1 MPSLAAPLGTGSL
14 SAGPVGAAA
23 PSAGGA
29 PTEQV
34 VVVAAFTAVVYAV
47 ILWVMVRERSGH
59 TTLVG
64 RAADTVARRDGGPRW
79 FALPLHVSVAGA
91 LSGAVGLYWDVSY
104 HIARGRDE
112 GPLANPAH
120 YFIFIG
126 LIAIFAGGA
135 LALALAKDRLPRR
148 TLRITGSWH
157 VPIGPA
163 IGTAVALFALLGFPL
178 DDVWHRLFGQ
188 DVTEWGPTHVL
199 MIGGTLMLPYTM
211 LLTCAE
217 ARQLGPSRLRSRFE
231 WTAIVILAAGPVAF
245 LLEFA
250 YGVPQFPLVNDPVV
264 LTVAT
269 VGTFTLAMYRG
280 LRWVASIWVAQ
291 AALQVALVALN
302 VWAFDALT
310 PWPPLLL
317 GGALVAAALARRARP
332 TMPYG
337 AGAGVAMAMGML
349 LVEYF
354 WTQATRPMPWPLA
367 MMPWAVLF
375 AGVTGAGIGMV
386 ATWMHQR
393 LAAVADSEP
402 ATSRSA
408 REVRTGRW
416 ALAAALAVL
425 AVFVVNVPPHGPEG
439 GTADVRVGPQHHGR
453 AYLTVRTDPDLV
465 RHAYWFEVLSW
476 QGGGFVHADLEPA
489 GEGVWRTDVPVP
501 VTGSW
506 KTLVRLHTPLHEL
519 AAAPVYLPAD
529 PAIPAEEYAP
539 VSGSRPFVEEK
550 VIMRREEKQGVPG
563 WLWGAAYVV
572 VGGLFLGLFT
582 TVAAG
587 YSAAGRGGFGSG
599 GTSAPSARAP
609 RIVRRLA
616 RAGA

>member
-1 MPSLAAPLGTGSL
+1 MQPLVQRLAADT
-14 SAGPVGAAA
+14 

-29 PTEQV
+29 PTDQV
-34 VVVAAFTAVVYAV
+34 VVVAAFTAVVYAL
-47 ILWVMVRERSGH
+47 ILWVMVRERTGH

-64 RAADTVARRDGGPRW
+64 RAADAVARVDGGPRW
-79 FALPLHVSVAGA
+79 FGLPLAVSVAGA
-91 LSGAVGLYWDVSY
+91 LSGAVGLYWDVSF

-148 TLRITGSWH
+148 TLRITRTWR
-157 VPIGPA
+157 VPVGPA

-178 DDVWHRLFGQ
+178 DDLWHRLFGQ

-217 ARQLGPSRLRSRFE
+217 ARQVGPSRLREHFE
-231 WTAIVILAAGPVAF
+231 WTAILILAAGPVAF

-250 YGVPQFPLVNDPVV
+250 FGVPQFPLVNDPIV

-269 VGTFTLAMYRG
+269 VSTFTLAMYRG
-280 LRWVASIWVAQ
+280 LRWVVTIWAAQ
-291 AALQVALVALN
+291 MALQLILVALN

-317 GGALVAAALARRARP
+317 GGAVVAAVLVRSARP
-332 TMPYG
+332 TLAYG
-337 AGAGVAMAMGML
+337 AVAGVAMTTGML

-354 WTQATRPMPWPLA
+354 WTQATRPMPWPAA
-367 MMPWAVLF
+367 MMPWALLF
-375 AGVTGAGIGMV
+375 AGITGAGIGMV
-386 ATWMHQR
+386 ATWMHQQ
-393 LAAVADSEP
+393 LTDVAGDAPADAAGA
-402 ATSRSA
+402 A
-408 REVRTGRW
+408 EVRGAHAGRW

-425 AVFVVNVPPHGPEG
+425 AVFVVNVPPDQPDG
-439 GTADVRVGPQHHGR
+439 GTTDVAVGPVHDGR
-453 AYLTVRTDPDLV
+453 AYLTVRADEDV
-465 RHAYWFEVLSW
+465 VQDAYWFEVLSW
-476 QGGGFVHADLEPA
+476 QGGGFVRGELEPVD
-489 GEGVWRTDVPVP
+489 EGVWRTDEPMP

-506 KTLVRLHTPLHEL
+506 KTLLRLHSPLHEL

-529 PAIPAEEYAP
+529 PAIPAKEYPA
-539 VSGSRPFVEEK
+539 VSGPRDLVEEK

-563 WLWGAAYVV
+563 WLWGAGYAV
-572 VGGLFLGLFT
+572 VGGLFLGLFA

-587 YSAAGRGGFGSG
+587 YSTAGRSG
-599 GTSAPSARAP
+599 PTGPGRPGTDRRTPRA
-609 RIVRRLA
+609 VRRLA
-616 RAGA
+616 GARA